1 MGRGKSKDHLP
12 KPAEHGEQ
20 SLQTLGFSR
29 PDGRAQVADVAFW
42 RHESGRAGCKGK
54 RSAVEK
60 QLEQARQRTSAL
72 SFLEPD
78 QAEFRSRPRN
88 PWKKLWKKPGGEGS
102 PAAGFPEDAVRH
114 APLEPDWEEKSQYRS
129 TANGEDASYTTGY
142 SYNPGYDY
150 GFATSIPQET
160 GFQDERYDYIN
171 KNPQAI
177 KLVDNNDTITGSY
190 FLGLDKNYLKQM
202 TGEEVKTPI
211 TSTPGTAGKGRKIP
225 GIHYPGADGK
235 AEASGGAKSG
245 PGRPEIPLGRP
256 CQRGGVPC

>member
-1 MGRGKSKDHLP
+1 M
-12 KPAEHGEQ
+12 
-20 SLQTLGFSR
+20 
-29 PDGRAQVADVAFW
+29 
-42 RHESGRAGCKGK
+42 
-54 RSAVEK
+54 EK

-78 QAEFRSRPRN
+78 RRVSEAGSANPGKTFGRSQAE
-88 PWKKLWKKPGGEGS
+88 KGG
-102 PAAGFPEDAVRH
+102 PAAGFPGDAVRH

-190 FLGLDKNYLKQM
+190 FLGLDRN
-202 TGEEVKTPI
+202 
-211 TSTPGTAGKGRKIP
+211 
-225 GIHYPGADGK
+225 
-235 AEASGGAKSG
+235 
-245 PGRPEIPLGRP
+245 
-256 CQRGGVPC
+256 